1 MDQVMLL
8 LVHSEH
14 GIEISP
20 KTQAWGHPPAIQ
32 ASLRI
37 LRMNNPKM
45 NTSAAATATAEKI
58 FIRATQPQGKVN

>member
-45 NTSAAATATAEKI
+45 NTSAAATAEKF